1 MLTIEMEN
9 TLHRAAGILEGLSA
23 SEGLKPAMAE
33 TLITV
38 VEMIDSVLRYKER
51 LVMSLRETTRI
62 EE

>member
-1 MLTIEMEN
+1 MLTTEMEN

-23 SEGLKPAMAE
+23 NEGLKPAMAE

-51 LVMSLRETTRI
+51 MVMKNPDTRRL
-62 EE
+62 E